1 MDASYGINL
10 TLDKILG
17 YSMVLIFPVLF
28 KNSFL
33 CECLSKEGLEYV
45 LFDANRKGTQTFEG
59 YRATCWLI
67 SLYLKR
73 AVQH

>member
-1 MDASYGINL
+1 MNL

-17 YSMVLIFPVLF
+17 YCMVLIFPVCLRSLS
-28 KNSFL
+28 K
-33 CECLSKEGLEYV
+33 CLSKEGLKYV
-45 LFDANRKGTQTFEG
+45 PLDANRKGNQTFEG